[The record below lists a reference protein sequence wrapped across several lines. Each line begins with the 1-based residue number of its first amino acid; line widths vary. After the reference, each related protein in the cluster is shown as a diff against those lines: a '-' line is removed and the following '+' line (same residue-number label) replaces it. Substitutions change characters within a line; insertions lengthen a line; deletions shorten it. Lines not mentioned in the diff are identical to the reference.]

1 MSVITTDLVTQF
13 GNYYVNEGQNM
24 DRLKSALRQPA
35 VTPSFAV
42 PIIHDS
48 DVYRT
53 SKTALGSI
61 VQQFQKAFTPKGD
74 ITFTPNEIRLR
85 NLKVDLSLYPDDVKG
100 KWIGFLQNLSVQERA
115 DWPIVRYMLE
125 KEVVPQ
131 IPHDLEMSTYW
142 KGVYTNPTAGTAG
155 NAEDAMDGIR
165 RLLNNGIADNSMRRI
180 TLTDAPTTANIFERI
195 EEFAEKC
202 ALTNT
207 ALSGVRQRIY
217 ISPSWLRAYYRDKRN
232 THGADTNFSTTGINV
247 IDFMPNVELVGLPSM
262 EGADYIWATP
272 VDNFV
277 HLRKL
282 GGMTTPKVEESK
294 REVFLMLDWWEALGF
309 HYNEM
314 VFVYKPSDSE

>member
-13 GNYYVNEGQNM
+13 GSYYLNEGQNM

-35 VTPSFAV
+35 VTPSYAV

-53 SKTALGSI
+53 SNTSLGSI

-74 ITFTPNEIRLR
+74 ITFKPNEIRLR

-142 KGVYTNPTAGTAG
+142 KGVYTAATAGTAG

-165 RLLNNGIADNSMRRI
+165 RLLNNGIADSSMNQI
-180 TLTDAPTTANIFERI
+180 SLSAAPSTSNIFEII
-195 EEFAEKC
+195 EEYAEKTYI
-202 ALTNT
+202 TNT
-207 ALSGVRQRIY
+207 ALSGVKQRIY
-217 ISPSWLRAYYRDKRN
+217 MSPSWLRAYFRDKRN

-262 EGADYIWATP
+262 EGADYIWSTP

-277 HLRKL
+277 HIRKL

-309 HYNEM
+309 LYNGL
-314 VFVYKPSDSE
+314 VCVYKPADSE

>member
-13 GNYYVNEGQNM
+13 GSYYLNEGQNM

-35 VTPSFAV
+35 VTPSYAV

-53 SKTALGSI
+53 SNTSLGSI

-74 ITFTPNEIRLR
+74 ITFKPNEIRLR

-142 KGVYTNPTAGTAG
+142 KGVYTAPTAGTAG

-165 RLLNNGIADNSMRRI
+165 RLLNNGIADGTMNQI
-180 TLTDAPTTANIFERI
+180 TLTDAPTTSNIFDRI
-195 EEFAEKC
+195 EEFAEK
-202 ALTNT
+202 AAMTNT
-207 ALSGVRQRIY
+207 ALSGVKQRIY

-232 THGADTNFSTTGINV
+232 THGADVNFSLTGINV

-262 EGADYIWATP
+262 EGADYIWSTP

-309 HYNEM
+309 HFNGL
-314 VFVYKPSDSE
+314 VCVYKPADSE